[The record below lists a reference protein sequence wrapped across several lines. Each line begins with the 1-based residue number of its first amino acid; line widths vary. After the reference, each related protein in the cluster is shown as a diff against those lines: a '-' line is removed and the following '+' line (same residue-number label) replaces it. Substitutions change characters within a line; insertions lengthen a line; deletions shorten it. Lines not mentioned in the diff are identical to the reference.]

1 MTNIKLNDIHEKLKI
16 KYGSL
21 YEEYPEQE
29 MSALYIEPNNKVLEI
44 GGNIGRNSCVIAS
57 LLNDSKNLLVFESDP
72 INAEKL
78 KENRD
83 INNLNFIIEACA
95 ISKSE
100 LYQKEWITKN
110 KIEIDNNDLQNW
122 QLINTI
128 TWSEIKN
135 KYNINFDVL
144 VADCEG
150 ALYYILKEEP
160 EFLQNFKLIIIEND
174 FNDWEH
180 KQFINN
186 EFIKFNFSNVY
197 TKAGGFGP
205 CYNCFYE
212 VWKKY

>member
-21 YEEYPEQE
+21 NEEYPEQE
-29 MSALYIEPNNKVLEI
+29 MSVLYIEPDNKVLEI

-122 QLINTI
+122 QLIKTI
-128 TWSEIKN
+128 TWTEIKN

-174 FNDWEH
+174 FNDWDH

-197 TKAGGFGP
+197 TKSGGFGP